1 VTVFFSASFGKN
13 ETQNQKE
20 TTEIKSGSSRHK
32 LWRERED
39 DKRRETHDATG
50 RGRGRGRGSQHPA
63 ASMDRQLALVGFVR
77 FICCMRIAEMA
88 A

>member
-1 VTVFFSASFGKN
+1 LHLLEKKN

-20 TTEIKSGSSRHK
+20 TTEIKSGPSTHK

-39 DKRRETHDATG
+39 DKRRETHNAT
-50 RGRGRGRGSQHPA
+50 GRGRGRGSQHPA
-63 ASMDRQLALVGFVR
+63 ASMDRQHKKLARYSFGWDSLYLLHANNR
-77 FICCMRIAEMA
+77 EMA